1 MESLSMGKKVEAAGR
16 KAIQIANYV
25 VEITVMTILVLLA
38 AFTGYAL
45 WDTKQLHQ
53 AALSA
58 NYAVYK
64 PTVENEGKSFQELQ
78 TINPEVVAWLT
89 VHGTDIDY
97 PVTQGPN
104 NMKYVNTNA
113 EGKYSLT
120 GAIFLHYKNSED
132 FSDFNSILYGHHM
145 AGDAMFGQIGSF
157 AKKDVF
163 ESRRYGN
170 LYYNGKDF
178 GIEFFAFVH
187 CDAYDRTIFTENVE
201 ESQRKAYLEGLMAKA
216 THTRDIGVTVTDRII
231 LLSTCSTETTNGR
244 DILIGRITDRLYPDA
259 FKTTKKEIEKTQAQI
274 DNPAGI
280 PSWQW
285 TLITGL
291 AILIMTTL
299 NIIIIH
305 GLIKRR
311 RTAKARIA
319 ARK

>member
-1 MESLSMGKKVEAAGR
+1 MDITMEAAGR

-45 WDTKQLHQ
+45 WDTNQLHQ
-53 AALSA
+53 AALSS

-64 PTVENEGKSFQELQ
+64 PTVENEGKTFQELQ
-78 TINPEVVAWLT
+78 AINPEVISWLT
-89 VHGTDIDY
+89 IHGTDIDY

-113 EGKYSLT
+113 EGRYSLT

-157 AKKDVF
+157 ANKDVF

-170 LYYNGKDF
+170 LYYNGKDY

-187 CDAYDRTIFTENVE
+187 CDAYDRTIFTANVE
-201 ESQRKAYLEGLMAKA
+201 ASQRQAYLDGLMAKA
-216 THTRDIGVTVTDRII
+216 TYTRDIGVTVTDRII
-231 LLSTCSTETTNGR
+231 LLSTCSTESTNGR
-244 DILIGRITDRLYPDA
+244 DILIGRITDRLYPNT
-259 FKTTKKEIEKTQAQI
+259 FMKEKTETEKKQAQI
-274 DNPAGI
+274 DNPGGI
-280 PSWQW
+280 PDWQW
-285 TLITGL
+285 TLIVALTIVIFTAL
-291 AILIMTTL
+291 DVL
-299 NIIIIH
+299 IIH
-305 GLIKRR
+305 SLIKRR
-311 RTAKARIA
+311 RAARARIA
-319 ARK
+319 VGK